1 MIIIKYIKFQGT
13 VINRQLFDDHDERNV
28 KGYKWH
34 FYNVLSLTAL
44 HPLSDTQI
52 NCRFYVTAIIQYS
65 LKMLLKL
72 AENLELI
79 WNSM

>member
-13 VINRQLFDDHDERNV
+13 VINQQLFDDHDERNV

-52 NCRFYVTAIIQYS
+52 NCRFYVTVQSY
-65 LKMLLKL
+65 
-72 AENLELI
+72 NTV
-79 WNSM
+79 